1 MAIKTFKDYPNT
13 ETELNADNINE
24 VITTIL
30 KILGLDVDTYDTG
43 KNYGVDDF
51 VVYQK
56 ELWRCVTATTGEW
69 NEEKWVK
76 DSIIVP
82 SE

>member
-1 MAIKTFKDYPNT
+1 MAIETFKDYPNT
-13 ETELNADNINE
+13 ETPLNADNINE

-30 KILGLDVDTYDTG
+30 KILGLDVDTYDSA
-43 KNYGVDDF
+43 KNYEVDDF

-56 ELWRCVTATTGEW
+56 ELWRCAEATTGEW

>member
-13 ETELNADNINE
+13 ETPLNADNINE

-30 KILGLDVDTYDTG
+30 KILGLDVDTYNSST
-43 KNYGVDDF
+43 NYKVDDF

-56 ELWRCVTATTGEW
+56 ELWRCTNATTGDW
-69 NEEKWVK
+69 KEEDWERDSILVK
-76 DSIIVP
+76 D
-82 SE
+82 E

>member
-13 ETELNADNINE
+13 ETPLNAENINE

-30 KILGLDVDTYDTG
+30 KILGLDVDTYDSA

-56 ELWRCVTATTGEW
+56 ELWRCTNETTGTWKEAD
-69 NEEKWVK
+69 WVK
-76 DSIIVP
+76 DSILVP
-82 SE
+82 KE

>member
-13 ETELNADNINE
+13 ETPLNAENINE

-43 KNYGVDDF
+43 KNYVVDDF

-56 ELWRCVTATTGEW
+56 ELWRCVEATTGAW

-76 DSIIVP
+76 DSIITQ